1 MCDVVCGRRPLLHGL
16 KEAPESFKMV
26 IPFTGANLV
35 THSTE
40 TVAEVILFFCSI
52 APVHLAGSCDLSE
65 LTPLNLTYCQYAS
78 FT

>member
-1 MCDVVCGRRPLLHGL
+1 
-16 KEAPESFKMV
+16 MV

-35 THSTE
+35 TRRATE

-52 APVHLAGSCDLSE
+52 APVHLAGFRDLSE
-65 LTPLNLTYCQYAS
+65 FIPLNLTCCQYAS